1 MFITLEGI
9 EGVGKTTHLGFIE
22 SYLAQAGIAVCSTRE
37 PGGTVLGNELRNILL
52 APRQEIMHPIA
63 ELLLMFSARVQ
74 HVESLIK
81 PALAGQKWVIC
92 DRFVDA
98 SYAYQGAGRGI
109 PYETLRSLAQL
120 TLGDFRPDHTFIFDA
135 PVEQALARMK
145 GRGVP
150 DRIESETQAFFE
162 RARHYYLS
170 LPLKDPTRY
179 SLIDASGSVE
189 AAQETLMKHLCVWVE
204 KYQDKTC

>member
-9 EGVGKTTHLGFIE
+9 EGVGKTTHLHFME
-22 SYLAQAGIAVCSTRE
+22 TYLAQAGISICSTRE
-37 PGGTVLGNELRNILL
+37 PGGTVLGNELRNLLL
-52 APRQEIMHPIA
+52 APRQERMHPTA
-63 ELLLMFSARVQ
+63 ELLLLFSARVQ

-81 PALAGQKWVIC
+81 PALAEGKWVIC

-98 SYAYQGAGRGI
+98 TYAYQGAGRGI
-109 PYETLRSLAQL
+109 PYETLRSLEQL

-145 GRGVP
+145 ARGIP

-162 RARHYYLS
+162 RARHYYQS
-170 LPLKDPTRY
+170 LPLKDLTRY
-179 SLIDASGSVE
+179 SLIDASGSLE
-189 AAQETLMKHLCVWVE
+189 AVQTILMKELCVWIKKSQE
-204 KYQDKTC
+204 KTC